1 MESLLF
7 LPLPVS
13 STPQNSQLILHNITS
28 NAESDKDVHLEYA
41 DDTVPISRT
50 QSKHSAASY
59 TSFNICSFLTG
70 SFCIS
75 SGTFSPHLCAFPLA
89 FSLPP
94 LPPPFRM
101 LKIQMFTILLYVQI
115 PRPLFPR
122 KPAPQKSGK
131 PTPLKGESTKTGREH
146 KLEPLWEEKISWE
159 GKSWWESKTHRKGGC
174 QSQKAKI
181 GTQFRIW
188 KNHLAK
194 SMLEVNLA
202 NWPGRGQIFLKSDS
216 LPCLHW
222 GLTCRRATSS
232 QWHPLFAPWRN
243 QALAGEVPCHSRHSL
258 ERNVMGQ
265 CSKWISR
272 VGFRYVVNVA
282 AAHLNTVYSKGQIL

>member
-131 PTPLKGESTKTGREH
+131 PTPLKGEAPKREGNTNWNPFGKKKSLGKGKADGKVRPIGREGVNLRKQ
-146 KLEPLWEEKISWE
+146 KLEPS
-159 GKSWWESKTHRKGGC
+159 SESE
-174 QSQKAKI
+174 
-181 GTQFRIW
+181 RITW
-188 KNHLAK
+188 
-194 SMLEVNLA
+194 
-202 NWPGRGQIFLKSDS
+202 LKV
-216 LPCLHW
+216 C
-222 GLTCRRATSS
+222 
-232 QWHPLFAPWRN
+232 
-243 QALAGEVPCHSRHSL
+243 
-258 ERNVMGQ
+258 
-265 CSKWISR
+265 
-272 VGFRYVVNVA
+272 
-282 AAHLNTVYSKGQIL
+282 